1 MSRKTVR
8 GQRLHTSVEVYGTEP
23 DNGSTLQVP
32 RGPVLVFRIAAK
44 KGPPGHDRCVHTP
57 LVLLF
62 ALAAV
67 LLGAG
72 PASAEDGYRYWNYSH
87 LEGEKFVFAETGPG
101 EFVPENGVGR
111 GLALRHLHR
120 LEGHLSPRRPLEVT
134 FTAVCGDT
142 QPKADEKRVAVLVD
156 HGTTSDADG
165 AEVPEARAACATVPQ
180 DANGLQTLESVVEVR
195 SEKSM
200 ICALDGYPAPGCG
213 TPVGDAKVATDEAT
227 IDFALPGSDDL
238 RLGR

>member
-1 MSRKTVR
+1 M
-8 GQRLHTSVEVYGTEP
+8 
-23 DNGSTLQVP
+23 TL
-32 RGPVLVFRIAAK
+32 R
-44 KGPPGHDRCVHTP
+44 HTP

-101 EFVPENGVGR
+101 EFVPENGSV
-111 GLALRHLHR
+111 
-120 LEGHLSPRRPLEVT
+120 EGWRFGTSTVSKGIYPRADLSEVT
-134 FTAVCGDT
+134 FAAVCGDT
-142 QPKADEKRVAVLVD
+142 QPKADEKRVAVVVD

-165 AEVPEARAACATVPQ
+165 AEVPGARAACATVPQ

-200 ICALDGYPAPGCG
+200 ICALDGYPASGCG

-227 IDFALPGSDDL
+227 IDFALPGSDDSGSAGDSSDSDSEGVSWPL
-238 RLGR
+238 IGVGALVVVLAAVAVPLYRRNRES